1 MRANEEITGE
11 RWCGGLMTRLSV
23 QRFHVQIPV
32 VALVNFDLFKA
43 KIQDENSKAPG
54 DTCRGPK
61 GAVAQWYGRLIGC
74 PCYRQVSDRFK
85 SHAHGTRRTIGRGVS
100 PPVS

>member
-1 MRANEEITGE
+1 MVWLSEDQTLSAEVPCSILSPHKSLLYFGLFNVKIQKHQKITTSE

-32 VALVNFDLFKA
+32 VVLVNFDLFKA

-54 DTCRGPK
+54 DTC
-61 GAVAQWYGRLIGC
+61 
-74 PCYRQVSDRFK
+74 
-85 SHAHGTRRTIGRGVS
+85 
-100 PPVS
+100 